1 MGQLAVPPECD
12 DDVMNSTSPEAVRN
26 EATDWFE
33 RHWDPELPLGRWW
46 QLLADSG
53 WAFPSWPEGFG
64 GRALSAV
71 AARAAIQARRQIG
84 AFGPPNGVAT
94 FLAAPTIMRYGSQAQ
109 QDRYLPRIVNG
120 QDIWC
125 QLFSEP
131 GAGSDMAGLATR
143 ATRDGDEWVITGQKV
158 WNSGAQW
165 AKYGILI
172 ARTDPEQPKH
182 RGISYFLIDMEQD
195 AVDVRP
201 LREMTGDAAFN
212 EVFLND
218 ARVADSDRLGDLGDG
233 WRVAMTTLS
242 HERDPDNPGMGDTAA
257 FGSVDLTMTVKDHTA
272 ALGSKIDG
280 FSLALSGG
288 VTKVLEDV
296 TAEFNAMNDPVAR
309 QRMAKIFEMRRN
321 VKWSGMRTAATVK
334 SGGQPGP
341 EISTLKLLGSEM
353 GRQIRD
359 LGLDAM
365 GPHGMLYGE
374 DAPGGGLF
382 HAYSMFTPAQS
393 IAGGTDEVQRNIMG
407 ERVHGLPREP
417 GEKEQRELPWSEL
430 PRS

>member
-1 MGQLAVPPECD
+1 MTSTLPESVKAD
-12 DDVMNSTSPEAVRN
+12 AQR
-26 EATDWFE
+26 WFAE
-33 RHWDPELPLGRWW
+33 YWDPDLPLGQWW

-64 GRALSAV
+64 GRGLSSAATKAAV
-71 AARAAIQARRQIG
+71 QARREAG

-94 FLAAPTIMRYGSQAQ
+94 FLAAPTIMHYGTEEQK
-109 QDRYLPRIVNG
+109 RKYIPKIVNG
-120 QDIWC
+120 QEIWC

-131 GAGSDMAGLATR
+131 GAGSDMAGLATK
-143 ATRDGDEWVITGQKV
+143 AIRDGDEWIVNGQKV

-165 AKYGILI
+165 ARYGILI
-172 ARTDPEQPKH
+172 ARTDPQQPKH
-182 RGISYFLIDMEQD
+182 RGITYFLIDMEQD
-195 AVDVRP
+195 GVDVRP
-201 LREMTGDAAFN
+201 LKEMTGDAAFN

-218 ARVADSDRLGDLGDG
+218 ARVAESDRLGDLGDG

-242 HERDPDNPGMGDTAA
+242 HERDPDNAGMGDTAA
-257 FGSVDLTMTVKDHTA
+257 FGEIDLAESVSEYSATLS
-272 ALGSKIDG
+272 SKNDG

-288 VTKVLEDV
+288 VTRVLEGV
-296 TAEFNAMNDPVAR
+296 TSQFEASEDPKVR
-309 QRMAKIFEMRRN
+309 QKLASILEMRRTSR
-321 VKWSGMRTAATVK
+321 WSGMRAAAKIK

-341 EISTLKLLGSEM
+341 EVSTLKLLGSEM

-359 LGLDAM
+359 VGLESM
-365 GPHGMLYGE
+365 GAHGMLYGQ
-374 DAPGGGLF
+374 DAPADGLF

-393 IAGGTDEVQRNIMG
+393 IAGGSDEVQRNIIG
-407 ERVHGLPREP
+407 ERVLGLPREP

>member
-1 MGQLAVPPECD
+1 M
-12 DDVMNSTSPEAVRN
+12 
-26 EATDWFE
+26 
-33 RHWDPELPLGRWW
+33 PLGDWW

-64 GRALSAV
+64 GRDLSSTATKAAL
-71 AARAAIQARRQIG
+71 QARREVG
-84 AFGPPNGVAT
+84 AFGPPNGVST
-94 FLAAPTIMRYGSQAQ
+94 FLAAPTIMHYGTEEQ
-109 QDRYLPRIVNG
+109 QTKYLPRIVNG
-120 QDIWC
+120 RDIWC

-143 ATRDGDEWVITGQKV
+143 ASRDGDEWVVNGQKV

-172 ARTDPEQPKH
+172 ARTDPQQPKH
-182 RGISYFLIDMEQD
+182 RGITYFLIDMEQD
-195 AVDVRP
+195 GVDVRP

-218 ARVADSDRLGDLGDG
+218 ARIAESDRLGDLGDG

-242 HERDPDNPGMGDTAA
+242 HERDPDNAGMGETAA
-257 FGSVDLTMTVKDHTA
+257 FGAIDLNMSVRQYSATVS
-272 ALGSKIDG
+272 SKNDG

-288 VTKVLEDV
+288 VTKVLDDV
-296 TAEFNAMNDPVAR
+296 TAQFDATKDPQVRQTLAR
-309 QRMAKIFEMRRN
+309 ILEMRRTS
-321 VKWSGMRTAATVK
+321 KWSGMRAAAKIK

-341 EISTLKLLGSEM
+341 EVSTLKLLGSDM
-353 GRQIRD
+353 GREIRD
-359 LGLDAM
+359 VGLESM
-365 GPHGMLYGE
+365 GAHGMLYGE
-374 DAPGGGLF
+374 DAPTDGLF

-393 IAGGTDEVQRNIMG
+393 IAGGSDEVQRNIVG
-407 ERVHGLPREP
+407 ERVLGLPREP

>member
-1 MGQLAVPPECD
+1 MTSTLPESVKAD
-12 DDVMNSTSPEAVRN
+12 AHR
-26 EATDWFE
+26 WFAE
-33 RHWDPELPLGRWW
+33 YWDPDLPLGQWW

-64 GRALSAV
+64 GRGLSSAATKAAV
-71 AARAAIQARRQIG
+71 QARREAG

-94 FLAAPTIMRYGSQAQ
+94 FLAAPTIMHYGTEEQK
-109 QDRYLPRIVNG
+109 RKYIPKIVNG
-120 QDIWC
+120 QEIWC

-131 GAGSDMAGLATR
+131 GAGSDMAGLATK
-143 ATRDGDEWVITGQKV
+143 AIRDGDEWIVNGQKV

-165 AKYGILI
+165 AQYGILI
-172 ARTDPEQPKH
+172 ARTDPQQPKH
-182 RGISYFLIDMEQD
+182 RGITYFLIDMEQD
-195 AVDVRP
+195 GVDVRP
-201 LREMTGDAAFN
+201 LKEMTGDAAFN

-218 ARVADSDRLGDLGDG
+218 ARVAESDRLGDLGDG

-242 HERDPDNPGMGDTAA
+242 HERDPDNAGMGDTAA
-257 FGSVDLTMTVKDHTA
+257 FGEIDLAESVGEYSATLS
-272 ALGSKIDG
+272 SKNDG

-288 VTKVLEDV
+288 VTRVLEGV
-296 TAEFNAMNDPVAR
+296 TSQFEASEDPKVR
-309 QRMAKIFEMRRN
+309 QKLASILEMRRTSR
-321 VKWSGMRTAATVK
+321 WSGMRAAAKIK

-341 EISTLKLLGSEM
+341 EVSTLKLLGSEM

-359 LGLDAM
+359 VGLESM
-365 GPHGMLYGE
+365 GAHGMLYGQ
-374 DAPGGGLF
+374 DAPVDGLF

-393 IAGGTDEVQRNIMG
+393 IAGGSDEVQRNIIG
-407 ERVHGLPREP
+407 ERVLGLPREP

>member
-1 MGQLAVPPECD
+1 MTSTLPESVKAD
-12 DDVMNSTSPEAVRN
+12 AQR
-26 EATDWFE
+26 WFAE
-33 RHWDPELPLGRWW
+33 YWDPDLPLGQWW

-64 GRALSAV
+64 GRGLSSAATKAAV
-71 AARAAIQARRQIG
+71 QARREAG

-94 FLAAPTIMRYGSQAQ
+94 FLAAPTIMHYGTEEQK
-109 QDRYLPRIVNG
+109 RKYIPKIVNG
-120 QDIWC
+120 QEIWC

-131 GAGSDMAGLATR
+131 GAGSDMAGLATK
-143 ATRDGDEWVITGQKV
+143 AIRDGDEWIVNGQKV

-165 AKYGILI
+165 AQYGILI
-172 ARTDPEQPKH
+172 ARTDPQQPKH
-182 RGISYFLIDMEQD
+182 RGITYFLIDMEQD
-195 AVDVRP
+195 GVDVRP
-201 LREMTGDAAFN
+201 LKEMTGDAAFN

-218 ARVADSDRLGDLGDG
+218 ARVTESDRLGDLGDG

-242 HERDPDNPGMGDTAA
+242 HERDPDNAGMGDTAA
-257 FGSVDLTMTVKDHTA
+257 FGEIDLAESVGEYSATLS
-272 ALGSKIDG
+272 SKNDG

-288 VTKVLEDV
+288 VTRVLEGV
-296 TAEFNAMNDPVAR
+296 TSQFEASEDPKVR
-309 QRMAKIFEMRRN
+309 QKLASILEMRRTSR
-321 VKWSGMRTAATVK
+321 WSGMRAAAKIK

-341 EISTLKLLGSEM
+341 EVSTLKLLGSEM

-359 LGLDAM
+359 VGLESM
-365 GPHGMLYGE
+365 GAHGMLYGQ
-374 DAPGGGLF
+374 DAPVDGLF

-393 IAGGTDEVQRNIMG
+393 IAGGSDEVQRNIIG
-407 ERVHGLPREP
+407 ERVLGLPREP

>member
-1 MGQLAVPPECD
+1 MTSTLPESVKAD
-12 DDVMNSTSPEAVRN
+12 AQR
-26 EATDWFE
+26 WFAE
-33 RHWDPELPLGRWW
+33 YWDPDLPLGQWW

-64 GRALSAV
+64 GRGLSSAATKAAV
-71 AARAAIQARRQIG
+71 QARREAG

-94 FLAAPTIMRYGSQAQ
+94 FLAAPTIMHYGTEEQK
-109 QDRYLPRIVNG
+109 RKYIPKIVNG
-120 QDIWC
+120 QEIWC

-131 GAGSDMAGLATR
+131 GAGSDMAGLATK
-143 ATRDGDEWVITGQKV
+143 AIRDGDEWIVNGQKV

-165 AKYGILI
+165 AQYGILI
-172 ARTDPEQPKH
+172 ARTDPQQPKH
-182 RGISYFLIDMEQD
+182 RGITYFLIDMEQD
-195 AVDVRP
+195 GVDVRP
-201 LREMTGDAAFN
+201 LKEMTGDAAFN

-218 ARVADSDRLGDLGDG
+218 ARVAESDRLGDLGDG

-242 HERDPDNPGMGDTAA
+242 HERDPDNAGMGDTAA
-257 FGSVDLTMTVKDHTA
+257 FGEIDLAESVSEYSATLS
-272 ALGSKIDG
+272 SKNDG

-288 VTKVLEDV
+288 VTRVLEGV
-296 TAEFNAMNDPVAR
+296 TSQFEASEDPKVR
-309 QRMAKIFEMRRN
+309 QKLASILEMRRTSR
-321 VKWSGMRTAATVK
+321 WSGMRAAAKIK

-341 EISTLKLLGSEM
+341 EVSTLKLLGSEM

-359 LGLDAM
+359 VGLESM
-365 GPHGMLYGE
+365 GAHGMLYGQ
-374 DAPGGGLF
+374 DAPVDGLF

-393 IAGGTDEVQRNIMG
+393 IAGGSDEVQRNIIG
-407 ERVHGLPREP
+407 ERVLGLPREP

>member
-1 MGQLAVPPECD
+1 MTSTLPESVKAD
-12 DDVMNSTSPEAVRN
+12 AQR
-26 EATDWFE
+26 WFAE
-33 RHWDPELPLGRWW
+33 YWDPDLPLGQWW

-64 GRALSAV
+64 GRGLSSAATKAAV
-71 AARAAIQARRQIG
+71 QARREAG

-94 FLAAPTIMRYGSQAQ
+94 FLAAPTIMHYGTEEQK
-109 QDRYLPRIVNG
+109 RKYIPKIVNG
-120 QDIWC
+120 QEIWC

-131 GAGSDMAGLATR
+131 GAGSDMAGLATK
-143 ATRDGDEWVITGQKV
+143 AIRDGDEWIVNGQKV

-165 AKYGILI
+165 AQYGILI
-172 ARTDPEQPKH
+172 ARTDPQRPKH
-182 RGISYFLIDMEQD
+182 RGITYFLIDMEQD
-195 AVDVRP
+195 GVDVRP
-201 LREMTGDAAFN
+201 LKEMTGDAAFN

-218 ARVADSDRLGDLGDG
+218 ARVAESDRLGDLGDG

-242 HERDPDNPGMGDTAA
+242 HERDPDNAGMGDTAA
-257 FGSVDLTMTVKDHTA
+257 FGEIDLAESVGEYSAMLS
-272 ALGSKIDG
+272 SKNDG

-288 VTKVLEDV
+288 VTRVLEGV
-296 TAEFNAMNDPVAR
+296 TSQFEASEDPKVR
-309 QRMAKIFEMRRN
+309 QKLASILEMRRTSR
-321 VKWSGMRTAATVK
+321 WSGMRAAAKIK

-341 EISTLKLLGSEM
+341 EVSTLKLLGSEM

-359 LGLDAM
+359 VGLESM
-365 GPHGMLYGE
+365 GAHGMLYGQ
-374 DAPGGGLF
+374 DAPVDGLF

-393 IAGGTDEVQRNIMG
+393 IAGGSDEVQRNIIG
-407 ERVHGLPREP
+407 ERVLGLPREP